1 MSDQQPYSPS
11 GMPLPQPNFSMGQ
24 SGPIQ
29 APQAFRAPEVTPIHV
44 APMAPAPQT
53 MPLPQPVMP
62 QQPQP
67 QQPMP
72 SMAAPPHLQQGGV
85 AATTPAVGVDEDDSQ
100 LDEVW
105 INKAREVVEKTQY
118 DPFLQSNELSKIKA
132 GYLKSRYNK
141 DIKIIEDRS
150 Q

>member
-24 SGPIQ
+24 AGPVQ
-29 APQAFRAPEVTPIHV
+29 APQAFRAPEVTPIHI
-44 APMAPAPQT
+44 APLAPAPQT
-53 MPLPQPVMP
+53 MPLPQPIAPQPP
-62 QQPQP
+62 QQAPMTVMALPQHM
-67 QQPMP
+67 QPT
-72 SMAAPPHLQQGGV
+72 GV
-85 AATTPAVGVDEDDSQ
+85 AATTPVVGADEDDSQ

-118 DPFLQSNELSKIKA
+118 DPYLQSNELSKIKA

-141 DIKIIEDRS
+141 DIKTIEDRP